1 MQILFNPALKIKSLK
16 RISFSYLRK
25 AQKTF
30 LSVVVTCAKNFLIHL
45 RSLLL
50 FWGLPL
56 AQAGFSAFLQQR
68 CSSQC
73 PKSWHL
79 PSRLQSGAHKHRTQ
93 VLKPFRLPAMKPK
106 AWTVWAFRV
115 SVHFQVASCSIRRS
129 KSSMASHSCRY
140 LVNNLQ
146 EISGKPK
153 DEGIWKAGS
162 LKFSVSD
169 LPLAWYSWKK
179 SQKAWTS
186 QAMSLHGV

>member
-1 MQILFNPALKIKSLK
+1 MP
-16 RISFSYLRK
+16 R
-25 AQKTF
+25 TF
-30 LSVVVTCAKNFLIHL
+30 LFIKDLCYCSEVFP
-45 RSLLL
+45 
-50 FWGLPL
+50 LPRL
-56 AQAGFSAFLQQR
+56 ASRHSYNSDVPLNARKVGISHPIY
-68 CSSQC
+68 SQE
-73 PKSWHL
+73 PTN
-79 PSRLQSGAHKHRTQ
+79 RTQ
-93 VLKPFRLPAMKPK
+93 ALKPFRLPAMKPE
-106 AWTVWAFRV
+106 AWTIGAFRV

-153 DEGIWKAGS
+153 DEGIWEAGS

-179 SQKAWTS
+179 TQRAWTS